1 MLAHVLKRMVVICI
15 VAAFFVAPPAIAKS
29 SSSVVKQAPA
39 AKANGHGLG
48 ECPGAGAASYAAL

>member
-1 MLAHVLKRMVVICI
+1 MVVMGV

-39 AKANGHGLG
+39 AKVKPAGGHGLG
-48 ECPGAGAASYAAL
+48 QCPGDGAAAYDAL

>member
-1 MLAHVLKRMVVICI
+1 MVVIGV

-39 AKANGHGLG
+39 AKVKPLGSHGLG
-48 ECPGAGAASYAAL
+48 ECPGNGAASYAAL